1 MFKTGLSNLLPGLKS
16 KSSTNG
22 HNFINGSISSIFKG
36 SVSSISSSSNNNS
49 IIFPSSYSSKRSLA
63 TVSRNSN
70 VPVKKSMQNTVLW
83 KLYGTFNRHN
93 TLLTFVAVVDDP
105 NFLNKNPNL
114 PYTEQVLHY
123 LQLPHHPQ
131 IHVSAGQLGFKKS
144 QRSEYEAGYQVSSRM
159 FKLIEEQNLLN
170 NNLKV
175 ELVLKNYGK
184 GREAF
189 LNALQGKEGSYLK
202 NHIIRISDATKL
214 KFGGTRSKKLRRL

>member
-1 MFKTGLSNLLPGLKS
+1 MFKIGLSSLLPGLKT
-16 KSSTNG
+16 SSLNNK
-22 HNFINGSISSIFKG
+22 HNVINGSIPSLLKASG
-36 SVSSISSSSNNNS
+36 SSISSFQQNNNS
-49 IIFPSSYSSKRSLA
+49 IISTKRSLA
-63 TVSRNSN
+63 TVSRNNN